1 MRGPNLTDYVR
12 QLPPHQFGQRKRVS
26 EWVRV
31 DLLSL
36 FLISLIATYGL
47 IILMSAVDQNTARVE
62 AQVIRIIVAFS
73 VMIVMAQIPPRLF
86 LRLAPAL
93 YLLGLLLLFLVL
105 LAGTESKG
113 ATRWLRI
120 GPIGFQPSELMKL
133 ALPMVLAW
141 YFHDRRLPPRPR
153 HVGIATLIIAVPV
166 LMIYPQPDLGTSIL
180 VAASGLLVLFLAG
193 ISWRY
198 IFSLMGLF
206 LVSAPGLWF
215 VMTDYQRGRI
225 LTLVDPERDPLGSG
239 WNIIQSMTAI
249 GSGGLFGKGLFNGTQ
264 SQLDFLP
271 ESRTDFI
278 IAVLAEELGLIGVL
292 ALLSLYICLIGRGV
306 VIAVQAQDTFGRL
319 LAASI
324 TFTFFVYVFVNIG
337 MVSAL
342 LPVVGVPLPLVSYGG
357 TSMLTLC
364 AGFGILMS
372 VHTHRR
378 ITL

>member
-1 MRGPNLTDYVR
+1 MTDYVR
-12 QLPPHQFGQRKRVS
+12 QLPPHQFVQRKRVS

-47 IILMSAVDQNTARVE
+47 VILMSAVDQNMARVQ

-73 VMIVMAQIPPRLF
+73 VMVVMAQIPPRLL

-93 YLLGLLLLFLVL
+93 YLLGLLLLFLVFL
-105 LAGTESKG
+105 VGTESKG

-166 LMIYPQPDLGTSIL
+166 LLIYPQPDLGTSIL

-198 IFSLMGLF
+198 IFSLIGLF

-225 LTLVDPERDPLGSG
+225 LTLIDPERDPLGSG
-239 WNIIQSMTAI
+239 
-249 GSGGLFGKGLFNGTQ
+249 
-264 SQLDFLP
+264 
-271 ESRTDFI
+271 
-278 IAVLAEELGLIGVL
+278 
-292 ALLSLYICLIGRGV
+292 
-306 VIAVQAQDTFGRL
+306 
-319 LAASI
+319 
-324 TFTFFVYVFVNIG
+324 
-337 MVSAL
+337 
-342 LPVVGVPLPLVSYGG
+342 
-357 TSMLTLC
+357 
-364 AGFGILMS
+364 
-372 VHTHRR
+372 
-378 ITL
+378 

>member
-1 MRGPNLTDYVR
+1 MRGPILTDYVR

-36 FLISLIATYGL
+36 FLISLIAAYGL
-47 IILMSAVDQNTARVE
+47 VILTSAVDQNMARVQ
-62 AQVIRIIVAFS
+62 AQVIRIVVAFS
-73 VMIVMAQIPPRLF
+73 VMVVMAQIPPRLF

-105 LAGTESKG
+105 LVGTESKG

-166 LMIYPQPDLGTSIL
+166 LLIYPQPDLGTSIL

-198 IFSLMGLF
+198 IFSLMGLL

-225 LTLVDPERDPLGSG
+225 LTLIDPERDPLGSG

-292 ALLSLYICLIGRGV
+292 ALLSLYILSLIH
-306 VIAVQAQDTFGRL
+306 I
-319 LAASI
+319 
-324 TFTFFVYVFVNIG
+324 
-337 MVSAL
+337 
-342 LPVVGVPLPLVSYGG
+342 
-357 TSMLTLC
+357 
-364 AGFGILMS
+364 
-372 VHTHRR
+372 
-378 ITL
+378 

>member
-1 MRGPNLTDYVR
+1 M
-12 QLPPHQFGQRKRVS
+12 
-26 EWVRV
+26 
-31 DLLSL
+31 LL
-36 FLISLIATYGL
+36 
-47 IILMSAVDQNTARVE
+47 
-62 AQVIRIIVAFS
+62 
-73 VMIVMAQIPPRLF
+73 
-86 LRLAPAL
+86 
-93 YLLGLLLLFLVL
+93 
-105 LAGTESKG
+105 
-113 ATRWLRI
+113 
-120 GPIGFQPSELMKL
+120 
-133 ALPMVLAW
+133 
-141 YFHDRRLPPRPR
+141 
-153 HVGIATLIIAVPV
+153 
-166 LMIYPQPDLGTSIL
+166 IYPQPDLGTSIL

-198 IFSLMGLF
+198 IFSLMGLL

-225 LTLVDPERDPLGSG
+225 LTLIDPERDPLGSG

-357 TSMLTLC
+357 TSMLTLF

-372 VHTHRR
+372 IHTHRR
-378 ITL
+378 IAL

>member
-1 MRGPNLTDYVR
+1 MTDYVR
-12 QLPPHQFGQRKRVS
+12 QLPPHPFGQRRRLTDLVHIDLMLFVLVS
-26 EWVRV
+26 V
-31 DLLSL
+31 
-36 FLISLIATYGL
+36 IAGYGL
-47 IILMSAVDQNTARVE
+47 VVLTSAVDQNMARVQ
-62 AQVIRIIVAFS
+62 AQVVRMIVAFG
-73 VMIVMAQIPPRLF
+73 VMLVMAQIPPRLY

-93 YLLGLLLLFLVL
+93 YLVGVLLLLLVL
-105 LAGTESKG
+105 LIGSESKG
-113 ATRWLRI
+113 ATRWLRV

-133 ALPMVLAW
+133 ALPMALAW
-141 YFHDRRLPPRPR
+141 YLHDRRLPPRPR
-153 HVGIATLIIAVPV
+153 HVGVAAAIIAVPV
-166 LMIYPQPDLGTSIL
+166 LLIYPQPDLGTAIL
-180 VAASGLLVLFLAG
+180 VAASGVLVLFVAG

-198 IFSLMGLF
+198 IFTLLGMVV
-206 LVSAPGLWF
+206 VSAPGLWWL
-215 VMTDYQRGRI
+215 MTDYQRGRI
-225 LTLVDPERDPLGSG
+225 LTLIDPERDPLGSG

-249 GSGGLFGKGLFNGTQ
+249 GSGGMFGKGLFNGTQ

-278 IAVLAEELGLIGVL
+278 IAVLAEELGLVGVL
-292 ALLSLYICLIGRGV
+292 TLLILYVCLIGRGV
-306 VIAVQAQDTFGRL
+306 VIAVGAQDTFGRL

-372 VHTHRR
+372 IHTHRR
-378 ITL
+378 LTL